1 YSKPVSV
8 AAASGAPAPAGVL
21 IILETESRPGLTL
34 RTSMGIVFAGL
45 ILLTG
50 QFQPA
55 VLPAGTGLD
64 ARLESSVKT
73 GSSEVGDNVVAVVAS
88 SVRAA
93 GKVVVPQGSTLKG
106 RVETIQP
113 ATRDAEGRVRLVFRE
128 IDLPDGRH
136 LSTWITNAFGASP
149 PKRKL
154 RYALLMGAG
163 GAAGGLAGGK
173 TARLAGILGGTLVGF
188 VMARS
193 GKDSTA
199 PTLTP

>member
-1 YSKPVSV
+1 M
-8 AAASGAPAPAGVL
+8 GV
-21 IILETESRPGLTL
+21 
-34 RTSMGIVFAGL
+34 VFAGL

-50 QFQPA
+50 QFWPA

-64 ARLESSVKT
+64 AKLESSVKT
-73 GSSEVGDNVVAVVAS
+73 GSSEVGDDVIAVVAS
-88 SVRAA
+88 SVRAS
-93 GKVVVPQGSTLKG
+93 GKVIVPQGSTLKGRVETIQG

-154 RYALLMGAG
+154 RYVLLMGAG
-163 GAAGGLAGGK
+163 GAAGGLASGK
-173 TARLAGILGGTLVGF
+173 TARLAGILGGMLVGF
-188 VMARS
+188 VMAGS
-193 GKDSTA
+193 GQDSSL
-199 PTLTP
+199 PNLTLHSGQTIHLQLGENLTIPAQ

>member
-1 YSKPVSV
+1 M
-8 AAASGAPAPAGVL
+8 GV
-21 IILETESRPGLTL
+21 I
-34 RTSMGIVFAGL
+34 FAGL
-45 ILLTG
+45 ILLTW

-64 ARLESSVKT
+64 AKLESSVKT

-106 RVETIQP
+106 RVETVQP

-136 LSTWITNAFGASP
+136 LSTWITNAFGAPP

-188 VMARS
+188 VLAGSGQDSSLPNLTLRS
-193 GKDSTA
+193 GQTIHLQLGEN
-199 PTLTP
+199 LTIPAQ

>member
-55 VLPAGTGLD
+55 VLPAGTALD
-64 ARLESSVKT
+64 VKLESWVKT
-73 GSSEVGDNVVAVVAS
+73 GSSEGGEDVIAVVAS

-106 RVETIQP
+106 SGETIP
-113 ATRDAEGRVRLVFRE
+113 RATRDAEGRVRLVFRE
-128 IDLPDGRH
+128 IELPDGR
-136 LSTWITNAFGASP
+136 LSSTWITNAF
-149 PKRKL
+149 
-154 RYALLMGAG
+154 
-163 GAAGGLAGGK
+163 
-173 TARLAGILGGTLVGF
+173 V
-188 VMARS
+188 
-193 GKDSTA
+193 
-199 PTLTP
+199 